1 MLKEPIMFLFKKKGT
16 IMCLTMKKGTKMILT
31 RDEIYGHLA
40 DEF

>member
-1 MLKEPIMFLFKKKGT
+1 MFLFKKKGT